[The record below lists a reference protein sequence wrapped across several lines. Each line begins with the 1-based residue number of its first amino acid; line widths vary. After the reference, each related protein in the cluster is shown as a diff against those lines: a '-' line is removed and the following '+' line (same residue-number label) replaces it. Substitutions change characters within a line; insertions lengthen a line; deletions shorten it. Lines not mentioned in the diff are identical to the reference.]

1 MTAKHSGAMKLWLL
15 NLVGNA
21 ALLASVYFW
30 LLLPDA
36 HGWQV
41 GASALVAAVVI
52 FFGVWLRAGTFA
64 YFRVGEFRDNAKV
77 GRAFRH
83 GLRHMVALAVW
94 AVFMLAAELLLFRL
108 RKYAPQFGVWFWQKS
123 PSFLRFGSPRQAFHA
138 ADWLL
143 WFLIWVLLP
152 AVWLPIATTVAAAG
166 FGWKRMTR
174 SLRVLRR
181 PAYWLWFCALMLA
194 GAYVP
199 YKLVWWIPD
208 LSDLSKQA
216 WSMGFRFLLAYAI
229 LISAWVALL
238 LVIGTRVEEEDPEMI
253 PIDPAPS
260 GSATAGALDSP
271 ARS

>member
-30 LLLPDA
+30 LLMPDA

-41 GASALVAAVVI
+41 ALSALDAAVII

-64 YFRVGEFRDNAKV
+64 YFRVAVFRDNATV
-77 GRAFRH
+77 WRAFRH
-83 GLRHMVALAVW
+83 GLRHMIALAAW
-94 AVFMLAAELLLFRL
+94 AVFMLAAELLLIRI
-108 RKYAPQFGVWFWQKS
+108 RRYAPQFGVWFWQKA
-123 PSFLRFGSPRQAFHA
+123 PSFLRFGSPRQVSHA

-143 WFLIWVLLP
+143 WFLIWVLVP
-152 AVWLPIATTVAAAG
+152 AVWLPIATTVAATG
-166 FGWKRMTR
+166 FGLQRMMR

-181 PAYWLWFCALMLA
+181 PAYWLWFGGLMLV
-194 GAYVP
+194 GVFVP
-199 YKLVWWIPD
+199 CKLISWIPD

-216 WSMGFRFLLAYAI
+216 WSMGFRFLLAYVI

-238 LVIGTRVEEEDPEMI
+238 LVIGTRVEKEDAETI
-253 PIDPAPS
+253 PINQAPP
-260 GSATAGALDSP
+260 GSAIPGALDSP
-271 ARS
+271 ARC

>member
-1 MTAKHSGAMKLWLL
+1 MKLWLL

-21 ALLASVYFW
+21 TLLNTAYYW
-30 LLLPDA
+30 LLMPDA

-41 GASALVAAVVI
+41 ALSALDAAVII

-64 YFRVGEFRDNAKV
+64 YFRVAEFRDHARV
-77 GRAFRH
+77 WRAFRH
-83 GLRHMVALAVW
+83 GLRHMIALAAW
-94 AVFMLAAELLLFRL
+94 AVFMLAAELLLIRI
-108 RKYAPQFGVWFWQKS
+108 RRYAPQFGVWFWQKA
-123 PSFLRFGSPRQAFHA
+123 PSFLRFGSPRQVSHA

-143 WFLIWVLLP
+143 WFLIWVLVP

-166 FGWKRMTR
+166 FGLKRMTR

-181 PAYWLWFCALMLA
+181 PAYWLWFCGLMLV

-199 YKLVWWIPD
+199 YRLVWWIPD

-216 WSMGFRFLLAYAI
+216 WSMGFRFLLAYVI

-238 LVIGTRVEEEDPEMI
+238 LVIGTRVEKEDAETI
-253 PIDPAPS
+253 PINQAPP
-260 GSATAGALDSP
+260 GSAIPGALDSP
-271 ARS
+271 ARC